1 MVTFK
6 FLSGSSPSWTHRRFR
21 LLGGA
26 TRLTSGSPSKATF
39 AMRLYGDRID
49 ECMANRLDKR
59 PLRKQCNPFS
69 YLGRNAMR
77 RGPPQGRL
85 HRHRTRVSSRTL
97 VIVGV
102 SLVANK
108 AFSLSYHLP
117 VAPVF
122 TTAGRL
128 STGGVPRKGHPGN
141 GMHSLPHLNK
151 VSGGSRVQSVG
162 LPFPPPPPPI
172 VQSVKASPPLPR
184 AGRRGAKGNPSGAPP
199 GKLPYA
205 GRSKM
210 TDCPFRRGHRR
221 R

>member
-1 MVTFK
+1 MEPH
-6 FLSGSSPSWTHRRFR
+6 GSCP
-21 LLGGA
+21 GA
-26 TRLTSGSPSKATF
+26 VPATF

-49 ECMANRLDKR
+49 VCMANRLDKR

-151 VSGGSRVQSVG
+151 VLGGSRVQSVG
-162 LPFPPPPPPI
+162 LPFPPPPLTTRSAI
-172 VQSVKASPPLPR
+172 RRGLSPTCPR
-184 AGRRGAKGNPSGAPP
+184 PGGGRGAKGNPSPTVTRKVKNDGLSFAQ
-199 GKLPYA
+199 
-205 GRSKM
+205 RSEVIL
-210 TDCPFRRGHRR
+210 RR
-221 R
+221 